1 MPSPKAARRP
11 GMTCVWPAAHLAQ
24 LLLAVAAPCWSG
36 QNPVPTP
43 IPAPFLA
50 LWELRLLST
59 DEAPGKQSA
68 RGQDV
73 RAGVP
78 SFGILVPALGRLG
91 LLGPRQSRGL
101 PAGLL
106 CWGQF
111 LGSPGEPSLPFRTG
125 ASQPAVLAP
134 RPPRSG
140 QVPSPLPRGNKR
152 PSTLIP
158 HLPALLGFPALP
170 SEEQRSPS

>member
-1 MPSPKAARRP
+1 
-11 GMTCVWPAAHLAQ
+11 MTWVRPAAHLAQ
-24 LLLAVAAPCWSG
+24 PLLAVAAPCWSG
-36 QNPVPTP
+36 RKPVPTP

-73 RAGVP
+73 RAGLP
-78 SFGILVPALGRLG
+78 SFGILVPARGRLG

-125 ASQPAVLAP
+125 ASQTLHSSQPAVLAP
-134 RPPRSG
+134 RPLGQDRARPRF
-140 QVPSPLPRGNKR
+140 PEETNA
-152 PSTLIP
+152 
-158 HLPALLGFPALP
+158 PAL
-170 SEEQRSPS
+170 

>member
-1 MPSPKAARRP
+1 
-11 GMTCVWPAAHLAQ
+11 MTCVRPAAHLAQ
-24 LLLAVAAPCWSG
+24 PLLAVAAPCWSSRK
-36 QNPVPTP
+36 PVPTP

-73 RAGVP
+73 RAGLP
-78 SFGILVPALGRLG
+78 SFGILVPARGRLG

-134 RPPRSG
+134 RPLGQDRSRPAS
-140 QVPSPLPRGNKR
+140 QRKQTPQHLDSAPPSPSRF
-152 PSTLIP
+152 SCA
-158 HLPALLGFPALP
+158 AL
-170 SEEQRSPS
+170 

>member
-1 MPSPKAARRP
+1 
-11 GMTCVWPAAHLAQ
+11 MTCVRPAAHLAQ
-24 LLLAVAAPCWSG
+24 PLLAVAAPCWSSRK
-36 QNPVPTP
+36 PVPTP

-73 RAGVP
+73 RAGLP
-78 SFGILVPALGRLG
+78 SFGILVPARGRLG

-125 ASQPAVLAP
+125 ASQTLHSSQPAVLAP